1 MHGTGR
7 GRSRAG
13 VREWRP
19 RAEPKPCGAVHARI
33 TPLPDIRRM
42 LRFLPY
48 VLALIMLA
56 GSTAQAAEGD
66 AARRAIQKTAPMA
79 PIKAFGKSALPGF
92 YEGIIGGKVVYATPD
107 GAYVVRGAQVER
119 AADGEDLT
127 DASMAARRLE
137 VLAGIGAGQ
146 RMSYAPRDPKYR
158 ITVFTDPDCPYCRR
172 LHGAMAEYNALG
184 IAIDYVF
191 FPLSIHP
198 DADKKSASIWCAADR
213 KIAYD
218 RAMSGQSVDRLNCP
232 NPVSATMAAGAE
244 IGVNSTP
251 TAITPA
257 GRVVNATVLLSPQ
270 RLLAE
275 LQRADAAESSPS
287 R

>member
-1 MHGTGR
+1 
-7 GRSRAG
+7 
-13 VREWRP
+13 
-19 RAEPKPCGAVHARI
+19 
-33 TPLPDIRRM
+33 M
-42 LRFLPY
+42 LRFASFLLILVA
-48 VLALIMLA
+48 VLA
-56 GSTAQAAEGD
+56 SPVHAAEGD
-66 AARRAIQKTAPMA
+66 AARRAIQKTAPML
-79 PIKAFGKSALPGF
+79 PIKGFGTSALPGF

-119 AADGEDLT
+119 SADGEDLT

-137 VLAGIGAGQ
+137 VLAGVGADQ

-198 DADKKSASIWCAADR
+198 DADKKSASIWCAPDR
-213 KIAYD
+213 NAAYD
-218 RAMSGQSVDRLNCP
+218 RAMAGQSVDRLTCP
-232 NPVSATMAAGAE
+232 NPVSATMAAGVE

-257 GRVVNATVLLSPQ
+257 GRVVNSTVLLSPR